1 MEKFERELNS
11 ERLSK
16 KEISLGGKKQQLYYH
31 EDLLVRLVL
40 VLFTTY
46 YFEVLVGQI
55 KQIILFP
62 IKYLILFPI
71 NSPVGKHFQ
80 QRKHQMKPIH

>member
-16 KEISLGGKKQQLYYH
+16 KEVSLGGKKQQLYYH
-31 EDLLVRLVL
+31 EDLLVRLLL

-46 YFEVLVGQI
+46 YFEVLVGLI
-55 KQIILFP
+55 KQIILMC
-62 IKYLILFPI
+62 KYAC
-71 NSPVGKHFQ
+71 
-80 QRKHQMKPIH
+80 